1 MTVLYEPLRQQAQ
14 HLAMLVGGD
23 IHTAV
28 TLDEVITLINT
39 DRDEL
44 LVIFGPGVPLS
55 EAVSFASTHRI
66 VRPAL
71 GVVLL
76 RPHLDLGVLSE
87 ALRAGVREVAD
98 INDPA
103 AVLAACAR
111 SQNLSRQMRVGPT
124 RTAEAEHGPAPDG
137 RVITVFAAKGGCGK
151 TTLATNLAISLAQG
165 GARRVCILDLD
176 LAFGDVAIMLQLVPE
191 KTIADLIPAADRI
204 EETGIRTMMTAYCP
218 GVDAMLAPVQPAIAE
233 EVTRDLVADL
243 IDLTRR
249 MFDFVVIDT
258 PPQFNEV
265 VLAALDASHLYVL
278 VATPDLPALKNLRV
292 TLDMFEML
300 DYPRDHRVVVLNR
313 ADARVGLTG
322 ADIER
327 VIRVPIVAHVPSSR
341 DVPISVN
348 KGVPIVLDSPGH
360 PVSTAIRELA
370 LGRLAG
376 EAPSP
381 SRGLRGLIGR
391 RSGRRS
397 A

>member
-28 TLDEVITLINT
+28 TLDEVTTLINN
-39 DRDEL
+39 DREEL
-44 LVIFGPGVPLS
+44 LVVFGPGVPLS
-55 EAVSFASTHRI
+55 EAVGYAASQRI
-66 VRPAL
+66 ARPAL

-111 SQNLSRQMRVGPT
+111 SLNLSRQMRGGPVRPPEVDEGT
-124 RTAEAEHGPAPDG
+124 TPDG
-137 RVITVFAAKGGCGK
+137 RVITVFSAKGGCGK
-151 TTLATNLAISLAQG
+151 TTLATNLAISLAHG
-165 GARRVCILDLD
+165 GSRRVCILDLD

-191 KTIADLIPAADRI
+191 RTIADLIPVADRI
-204 EETGIRTMMTAYCP
+204 DETGVRTMLTPYCP

-243 IDLTRR
+243 IELARA
-249 MFDFVVIDT
+249 MFDYVVIDT
-258 PPQFNEV
+258 PPHFNDV

-300 DYPRDHRVVVLNR
+300 DYQRDHRVVVLNR
-313 ADARVGLTG
+313 ADARVGLTA

-327 VIRVPIVAHVPSSR
+327 VIRVPIASHVPSSR

-370 LGRLAG
+370 NGRLAG
-376 EAPSP
+376 EAASQTK
-381 SRGLRGLIGR
+381 GLRGLLTRRGGR
-391 RSGRRS
+391 R
-397 A
+397 

>member
-23 IHTAV
+23 THTAV
-28 TLDEVITLINT
+28 TLDEIITLINT

-103 AVLAACAR
+103 AV
-111 SQNLSRQMRVGPT
+111 
-124 RTAEAEHGPAPDG
+124 
-137 RVITVFAAKGGCGK
+137 
-151 TTLATNLAISLAQG
+151 
-165 GARRVCILDLD
+165 
-176 LAFGDVAIMLQLVPE
+176 
-191 KTIADLIPAADRI
+191 RI

-249 MFDFVVIDT
+249 
-258 PPQFNEV
+258 
-265 VLAALDASHLYVL
+265 
-278 VATPDLPALKNLRV
+278 
-292 TLDMFEML
+292 
-300 DYPRDHRVVVLNR
+300 
-313 ADARVGLTG
+313 
-322 ADIER
+322 
-327 VIRVPIVAHVPSSR
+327 
-341 DVPISVN
+341 
-348 KGVPIVLDSPGH
+348 
-360 PVSTAIRELA
+360 
-370 LGRLAG
+370 
-376 EAPSP
+376 
-381 SRGLRGLIGR
+381 
-391 RSGRRS
+391 
-397 A
+397 

>member
-28 TLDEVITLINT
+28 SLDEVTKLINN
-39 DRDEL
+39 DREEL
-44 LVIFGPGVPLS
+44 LVVFGPGVPLS
-55 EAVSFASTHRI
+55 EAVGFAAAQRVI
-66 VRPAL
+66 RPPL

-111 SQNLSRQMRVGPT
+111 SLNLSRQMRGGPV
-124 RTAEAEHGPAPDG
+124 RPAEVEDGPGPDG
-137 RVITVFAAKGGCGK
+137 RVITVFSAKGGCGK
-151 TTLATNLAISLAQG
+151 TTLATNLAISLAHG
-165 GARRVCILDLD
+165 GSRRVCIIDLD

-191 KTIADLIPAADRI
+191 KTIADLIPVADRI
-204 EETGIRTMMTAYCP
+204 DETGIRTMLTPYCP
-218 GVDAMLAPVQPAIAE
+218 GVDAMLAPVQPAVAE
-233 EVTRDLVADL
+233 EVTRDLVADIIEL
-243 IDLTRR
+243 ARA
-249 MFDFVVIDT
+249 MFDYVVIDT
-258 PPQFNEV
+258 PPQFNDV

-278 VATPDLPALKNLRV
+278 VATPDLPALKNLRI

-300 DYPRDHRVVVLNR
+300 DYQRDHRVVVLNR
-313 ADARVGLTG
+313 ADARVGLTA

-327 VIRVPIVAHVPSSR
+327 VIRVPIMAHVPSSR

-360 PVSTAIRELA
+360 PVSNAIRELA
-370 LGRLAG
+370 NGRLAG
-376 EAPSP
+376 ETMVPA
-381 SRGLRGLIGR
+381 RGLRSLIGR
-391 RSGRRS
+391 RGGRR
-397 A
+397 

>member
-23 IHTAV
+23 VHTAV
-28 TLDEVITLINT
+28 SLDEVSTLINN

-55 EAVSFASTHRI
+55 EVVSFASAQRI
-66 VRPAL
+66 VRPTL

-87 ALRAGVREVAD
+87 ALRTGVREVAD

-111 SQNLSRQMRVGPT
+111 SQNLSRQMRIGPG
-124 RTAEAEHGPAPDG
+124 RTTEADDGPAKD
-137 RVITVFAAKGGCGK
+137 GCGK

-165 GARRVCILDLD
+165 GSRRVCILDLD

-191 KTIADLIPAADRI
+191 KTIADLIPVADRI
-204 EETGIRTMMTAYCP
+204 DETGVRTMLTAYCP
-218 GVDAMLAPVQPAIAE
+218 GVDAMLAPIQPAVAE
-233 EVTRDLVADL
+233 EVTRDLVADI

-258 PPQFNEV
+258 PPQFNDV

-278 VATPDLPALKNLRV
+278 
-292 TLDMFEML
+292 M
-300 DYPRDHRVVVLNR
+300 
-313 ADARVGLTG
+313 
-322 ADIER
+322 
-327 VIRVPIVAHVPSSR
+327 
-341 DVPISVN
+341 
-348 KGVPIVLDSPGH
+348 
-360 PVSTAIRELA
+360 
-370 LGRLAG
+370 
-376 EAPSP
+376 AP
-381 SRGLRGLIGR
+381 
-391 RSGRRS
+391 
-397 A
+397 

>member
-23 IHTAV
+23 THTAV

-103 AVLAACAR
+103 AVLAAC
-111 SQNLSRQMRVGPT
+111 
-124 RTAEAEHGPAPDG
+124 AEHGPAPDG

>member
-1 MTVLYEPLRQQAQ
+1 MTILYEPLRQQAQ

-28 TLDEVITLINT
+28 SLDEVTTLIT
-39 DRDEL
+39 EDRDEL

-55 EAVSFASTHRI
+55 EAVGFAAAQRV
-66 VRPAL
+66 VRPPL

-76 RPHLDLGVLSE
+76 RPHLDLSVLSE

-111 SQNLSRQMRVGPT
+111 SLNLSRQMRGGPV
-124 RTAEAEHGPAPDG
+124 RQAEAESGPAPDG
-137 RVITVFAAKGGCGK
+137 RVITVFSAKGGCGK
-151 TTLATNLAISLAQG
+151 TTLATNLAISLAHG
-165 GARRVCILDLD
+165 GSRRVCIIDLD

-191 KTIADLIPAADRI
+191 KTIADLIPVADRI
-204 EETGIRTMMTAYCP
+204 DETGVRQMLTPYCP
-218 GVDAMLAPVQPAIAE
+218 GVDAMLAPVQPAVAE

-243 IDLTRR
+243 IELARA
-249 MFDFVVIDT
+249 MFDYVVIDT
-258 PPQFNEV
+258 PPHFNDV

-300 DYPRDHRVVVLNR
+300 DYQRDHRVVVLNR
-313 ADARVGLTG
+313 ADARVGLTA

-327 VIRVPIVAHVPSSR
+327 VIRVPIASHVPSSR

-370 LGRLAG
+370 NGRLAG
-376 EAPSP
+376 ETATQAK
-381 SRGLRGLIGR
+381 GLRSLIRRGGR
-391 RSGRRS
+391 R
-397 A
+397 

>member
-28 TLDEVITLINT
+28 SLDEVTTLINN
-39 DRDEL
+39 DREEL

-55 EAVSFASTHRI
+55 EAVGFAAAQRVI
-66 VRPAL
+66 RPPL

-76 RPHLDLGVLSE
+76 RPHLDLSVLSE

-111 SQNLSRQMRVGPT
+111 SLNLSRQMRGGPV
-124 RTAEAEHGPAPDG
+124 RQPEAEAGPGPDG
-137 RVITVFAAKGGCGK
+137 RVITVFSAKGGCGK
-151 TTLATNLAISLAQG
+151 TTLATNLAISLAHG
-165 GARRVCILDLD
+165 GSRRVCIIDLD

-191 KTIADLIPAADRI
+191 KTIADLIPVADRI
-204 EETGIRTMMTAYCP
+204 DETGIRQMLTPYCP
-218 GVDAMLAPVQPAIAE
+218 GVDAMLAPVQPAVAE

-243 IDLTRR
+243 IELARA
-249 MFDFVVIDT
+249 MFDYVVIDT
-258 PPQFNEV
+258 PPHFNDV

-300 DYPRDHRVVVLNR
+300 DYQRDHRVVVLNR
-313 ADARVGLTG
+313 ADARVGLTA

-327 VIRVPIVAHVPSSR
+327 VIRVPIASHVPSSR

-370 LGRLAG
+370 NGRLAG
-376 EAPSP
+376 EAAAQAK
-381 SRGLRGLIGR
+381 GLRSLIRRGGR
-391 RSGRRS
+391 R
-397 A
+397 

>member
-1 MTVLYEPLRQQAQ
+1 
-14 HLAMLVGGD
+14 
-23 IHTAV
+23 
-28 TLDEVITLINT
+28 
-39 DRDEL
+39 
-44 LVIFGPGVPLS
+44 VIFGPGVPLS
-55 EAVSFASTHRI
+55 EAVSFASAQRI
-66 VRPAL
+66 TRPAL

-87 ALRAGVREVAD
+87 ALRSGVREVAD
-98 INDPA
+98 INDPP

-111 SQNLSRQMRVGPT
+111 SQNLSRQIRIGTT
-124 RTAEAEHGPAPDG
+124 RTTETDDGPAPDG

-165 GARRVCILDLD
+165 GSRRVCILDLD
-176 LAFGDVAIMLQLVPE
+176 LAFGDVAIMLQLVPD
-191 KTIADLIPAADRI
+191 KTIADLIPVADRI
-204 EETGIRTMMTAYCP
+204 DETGIRTMMTSYCP

-233 EVTRDLVADL
+233 EVSRDLVADL
-243 IDLTRR
+243 IDLCRR

-300 DYPRDHRVVVLNR
+300 DYQRDHRVVVLNR

-327 VIRVPIVAHVPSSR
+327 VIRVPIAAHVPSSR

-376 EAPSP
+376 EVALP

-391 RSGRRS
+391 RGGRRS
-397 A
+397 G

>member
-23 IHTAV
+23 IHTA
-28 TLDEVITLINT
+28 TSLEEVNVLVGN

-44 LVIFGPGVPLS
+44 LVVFGPGVPLS
-55 EAVSFASTHRI
+55 EAISFASTQRI
-66 VRPAL
+66 LRPGL

-76 RPHLDLGVLSE
+76 RPHLELGVLSDG
-87 ALRAGVREVAD
+87 LRAGVREVAD

-103 AVLAACAR
+103 GVLAACAR
-111 SQNLSRQMRVGPT
+111 SLNVSRQLRAGPA
-124 RTAEAEHGPAPDG
+124 RLASESDAPAPDG
-137 RVITVFAAKGGCGK
+137 RVVTIFSAKGGCGK
-151 TTLATNLAISLAQG
+151 TTLATNAAISLAHG
-165 GARRVCILDLD
+165 GRRRVCILDLD

-191 KTIADLIPAADRI
+191 KTIADLIPVGDRLD
-204 EETGIRTMMTAYCP
+204 ETGLRTTLTPYCP
-218 GVDAMLAPVQPAIAE
+218 GVDTLLAPVQPAVAE
-233 EVTRDLVADL
+233 EVTRDLVADIIEL
-243 IDLTRR
+243 ARS
-249 MFDFVVIDT
+249 MFDYVVIDT
-258 PPQFNEV
+258 PPHFNDV

-300 DYPRDHRVVVLNR
+300 DYQREHRVVVLNR
-313 ADARVGLTG
+313 ADARVGLTA

-327 VIRVPIVAHVPSSR
+327 VIRVPIAAHVPSSR

-360 PVSTAIRELA
+360 AVSTAIRDLA
-370 LGRLAG
+370 VGRLAG
-376 EAPSP
+376 EGTAGHRRLGRLLR
-381 SRGLRGLIGR
+381 RGGR
-391 RSGRRS
+391 

>member
-28 TLDEVITLINT
+28 SLDEVHGLINN

-44 LVIFGPGVPLS
+44 LVVFGPGVPLS
-55 EAVSFASTHRI
+55 EAITFASAHR
-66 VRPAL
+66 VARPGL

-111 SQNLSRQMRVGPT
+111 SLNLSRQLRGGLT
-124 RTAEAEHGPAPDG
+124 RPGTETEGPAPAG
-137 RVITVFAAKGGCGK
+137 RVVTIFSAKGGCGK
-151 TTLATNLAISLAQG
+151 TTIATNVAISLAHG
-165 GARRVCILDLD
+165 GTRRVCIIDLD

-191 KTIADLIPAADRI
+191 RTIADLIPVADRI
-204 EETGIRTMMTAYCP
+204 DETGIRTILTPYCP
-218 GVDAMLAPVQPAIAE
+218 GVDALLAPVQPAVAE
-233 EVTRDLVADL
+233 EVTRDLVADV
-243 IDLTRR
+243 IDLARS
-249 MFDFVVIDT
+249 MFDYVVIDT
-258 PPQFNEV
+258 APHFNDV

-300 DYPRDHRVVVLNR
+300 DYQREHRVVVLNR
-313 ADARVGLTG
+313 ADARVGLTA

-327 VIRVPIVAHVPSSR
+327 VIRVPIAVHVPSSR

-360 PVSTAIRELA
+360 AVSTAIRELA
-370 LGRLAG
+370 VGRLAG
-376 EAPSP
+376 EVGAPQK
-381 SRGLRGLIGR
+381 RLRGLLR
-391 RSGRRS
+391 RGGKR
-397 A
+397 

>member
-28 TLDEVITLINT
+28 TLDEVATLINT

-55 EAVSFASTHRI
+55 EAVSFASAQRV

-111 SQNLSRQMRVGPT
+111 SQNLSRQIRGGPT
-124 RTAEAEHGPAPDG
+124 RVAEAENGPAPDG

-165 GARRVCILDLD
+165 GSRRVCIIDLD

-191 KTIADLIPAADRI
+191 KTIADLIPVADRI
-204 EETGIRTMMTAYCP
+204 DETGIRTMLTAYCP

-233 EVTRDLVADL
+233 EVTRDLVADV

-249 MFDFVVIDT
+249 MFDYVVIDT
-258 PPQFNEV
+258 PPHFNDV

-300 DYPRDHRVVVLNR
+300 DYQRDHRVVVLNR

-370 LGRLAG
+370 NGRLAG
-376 EAPSP
+376 EVPAPTK
-381 SRGLRGLIGR
+381 GLRGLLGR
-391 RSGRRS
+391 RSGRR
-397 A
+397 